1 MIRFITIL
9 LFLLISLL
17 AVFRAPAFPLWML
30 SILVQ
35 EFPWIFVGIVLLL
48 LLTGGYTGKY
58 GLANA
63 LISAVALVLFLSP
76 VFRAYH
82 SAQGLGRRLGV
93 AFKVIQIHGDSDDVR
108 LINEG
113 KAEMAAADK
122 DKPFQWV
129 RMFTG
134 MGVKPV
140 AYRTLIYASPD
151 GIDLTLDVY
160 PGQKPGLRPCVMVIH
175 GGSWSGGD
183 SRQLPELNSRLAD
196 DGYTVVSINYRLAP
210 RYRNPAPVEDVAT
223 ALGYIRARASQLSI
237 DTSRFVLLGRSAGAQ
252 VALLAAYTLHDPG
265 IKGVIDFYGPADM
278 VWGYSAPANPL
289 VMDSRRV
296 MSDYLGGSYEAV
308 PQHYV
313 NSSPIAFVTRGSVP
327 TLLIHG
333 QQDVLV
339 AYGHS
344 TRLNKRLADS
354 NVMHYLV
361 SLPWATHGFDYTLSG
376 PGGQLS
382 TYAVERFLGIVTA
395 PPAAPPS
402 AVTTPPAVTT
412 LP

>member
-48 LLTGGYTGKY
+48 LLTGGYAGKY

-63 LISAVALVLFLSP
+63 LLSAVALVLFLSP
-76 VFRAYH
+76 VIRAYH

-93 AFKVIQIHGDSDDVR
+93 AFKIIEIHGDSDDAR
-108 LINEG
+108 LINAG
-113 KAEMAAADK
+113 KAELAAADR
-122 DKPFQWV
+122 DKPFQWT

-223 ALGYIRARASQLSI
+223 ALGYIRARANQLSI

-252 VALLAAYTLHDPG
+252 VALLAAYTLHDQG

-278 VWGYSAPANPL
+278 VWGYSVPANPL
-289 VMDSRRV
+289 IMDSRRV

-308 PQHYV
+308 PEHYL
-313 NSSPIAFVTRGSVP
+313 NSSPIAFVNRGSVP

-344 TRLNKRLADS
+344 TRLNKKLADS

-395 PPAAPPS
+395 PPAATAPP
-402 AVTTPPAVTT
+402 
-412 LP
+412 LR

>member
-1 MIRFITIL
+1 MVRFIAIL
-9 LFLLISLL
+9 LFFLASLL

-35 EFPWIFVGIVLLL
+35 EFPWVFAGIVLLL
-48 LLTGGYTGKY
+48 LLTGGYAGKF

-76 VFRAYH
+76 IIRAYH

-113 KAEMAAADK
+113 KAEMAAADRER
-122 DKPFQWV
+122 PFQWT

-134 MGVKPV
+134 IGTKRV
-140 AYRTLIYASPD
+140 AYRTLIYSSPD
-151 GIDLTLDVY
+151 GVNLTLNVY
-160 PGQKPGLRPCVMVIH
+160 PGQKPGLRPCVLVIH

-210 RYRNPAPVEDVAT
+210 RYRNPAPVEDVAA
-223 ALGYIRARASQLSI
+223 ALSYIRARARQLSI
-237 DTSRFVLLGRSAGAQ
+237 DTSSFVLLGRSAGAQ

-313 NSSPIAFVTRGSVP
+313 NSSPIAFVSRGSVP

-344 TRLNKRLADS
+344 TRLNKKLADS

-361 SLPWATHGFDYTLSG
+361 TLPWATHGFDYTLSG

-382 TYAVERFLGIVTA
+382 TYAVERFLGFVTA
-395 PPAAPPS
+395 APVVTPAS
-402 AVTTPPAVTT
+402 GQ
-412 LP
+412 

>member
-1 MIRFITIL
+1 MVRFIAIL
-9 LFLLISLL
+9 LFFLASLL

-35 EFPWIFVGIVLLL
+35 EFPWVFAGIVLLL
-48 LLTGGYTGKY
+48 LLTGGYAGKF

-76 VFRAYH
+76 IIRAYH

-113 KAEMAAADK
+113 KAEMAAADRER
-122 DKPFQWV
+122 PFQWT

-134 MGVKPV
+134 IGTKRV
-140 AYRTLIYASPD
+140 AYRTLIYSSPD
-151 GIDLTLDVY
+151 GVNLTLNVY
-160 PGQKPGLRPCVMVIH
+160 PGQKPGLRPCVLVIH

-210 RYRNPAPVEDVAT
+210 RYRNPAPVEDVAA
-223 ALGYIRARASQLSI
+223 ALSYIRARARQLSI
-237 DTSRFVLLGRSAGAQ
+237 DTSSFVLLGRSAGAQ

-278 VWGYSAPANPL
+278 VWGYSVPANPL

-313 NSSPIAFVTRGSVP
+313 NSSPIAFVSRGSVP

-344 TRLNKRLADS
+344 TRLNKKLADS

-361 SLPWATHGFDYTLSG
+361 TLPWATHGFDYTLSG

-382 TYAVERFLGIVTA
+382 TYAVERFLGFVTA
-395 PPAAPPS
+395 APVVTPAS
-402 AVTTPPAVTT
+402 GQ
-412 LP
+412 

>member
-1 MIRFITIL
+1 MVRFIAIL
-9 LFLLISLL
+9 LFFLISLL

-30 SILVQ
+30 SILVH
-35 EFPWIFVGIVLLL
+35 EFPWIFAGIVLLL
-48 LLTGGYTGKY
+48 LLTGGYTGKF

-63 LISAVALVLFLSP
+63 LLSAVALVLFLSP
-76 VFRAYH
+76 IIRAYH

-113 KAEMAAADK
+113 KAEMAAADRER
-122 DKPFQWV
+122 PFQWT

-134 MGVKPV
+134 IGIKPV
-140 AYRTLIYASPD
+140 AHRTLIYSSPD
-151 GIDLTLDVY
+151 GVNLTLDVY
-160 PGQKPGLRPCVMVIH
+160 PGQKLGLRPCVMVIH

-196 DGYTVVSINYRLAP
+196 DDYTVVSINYRLAP
-210 RYRNPAPVEDVAT
+210 RYRNPAPVEDVAA
-223 ALGYIRARASQLSI
+223 ALSYIRARARQLSI
-237 DTSRFVLLGRSAGAQ
+237 DTSSFVLLGRSAGAQ

-265 IKGVIDFYGPADM
+265 IRGVIDFYGPADM

-308 PQHYV
+308 PLHYV
-313 NSSPIAFVTRGSVP
+313 NSSPIAFVSRGSVP

-339 AYGHS
+339 AYRHS
-344 TRLNKRLADS
+344 TRLNKKLADS

-361 SLPWATHGFDYTLSG
+361 TLPWATHGFDYTLSG

-382 TYAVERFLGIVTA
+382 TYAVERFLGFVTA
-395 PPAAPPS
+395 APVVTPAPGR
-402 AVTTPPAVTT
+402 
-412 LP
+412 

>member
-1 MIRFITIL
+1 MTRFIAIL
-9 LFLLISLL
+9 LFFLISML

-35 EFPWIFVGIVLLL
+35 EFPWVFAGIVLLL
-48 LLTGGYTGKY
+48 LLTGGYAGKY

-63 LISAVALVLFLSP
+63 LLSAVALVLFLSP
-76 VFRAYH
+76 VIRAYH

-93 AFKVIQIHGDSDDVR
+93 AYKIIELHGDSDDVR
-108 LINEG
+108 LINAG
-113 KAEMAAADK
+113 KAELAASDR
-122 DKPFQWV
+122 DKPFQWS

-134 MGVKPV
+134 IGVKPV
-140 AYRTLIYASPD
+140 AYRRLIYASPD
-151 GIDLTLDVY
+151 GVNLTLDVY
-160 PGQKPGLRPCVMVIH
+160 PGQKPGPRPCVLVIH

-223 ALGYIRARASQLSI
+223 ALGYIRARANQLSI
-237 DTSRFVLLGRSAGAQ
+237 DTSSFVLLGRSAGAQ

-395 PPAAPPS
+395 PPTAPPS
-402 AVTTPPAVTT
+402 AVTTPPAATT